1 MFVRTIG
8 SIFVAYLSLGILTS
22 REVDPADARALS
34 EAAQMANTHAT
45 AAGTAANN
53 SFFQSARH
61 IQEATRWFLD
71 QSTRRQVY
79 RSFRPRL

>member
-45 AAGTAANN
+45 AAALPPITH
-53 SFFQSARH
+53 SFSPPAK
-61 IQEATRWFLD
+61 
-71 QSTRRQVY
+71 
-79 RSFRPRL
+79 FRKQHGGFSICPIHRCRLEGR